1 MGSVA
6 QFAAVNT
13 KAKALKGKLLTKEQY
28 EELINSKDYVQAL
41 NYLKENTNYK
51 EALKDYN
58 IQDLHRGQLEKIL
71 KKYYTE
77 SFYKLSHY
85 LRGDYKNLIKVL
97 FMKLE
102 IEDLKVILRGKY
114 LGRESED
121 IESLMTYKSP
131 LSQINYDDL
140 ISARSMDEATEILKD
155 TKYYNHIFPLL
166 DSIKEEGMFR
176 IEMSLDFSYFSE
188 LRKVEGKIHRESREI
203 VKNIIGVY
211 SDLLNIQWIFRGK
224 KYYNIAPEI
233 LLNYTIYDGY
243 RLRLKDLKNLC
254 YSRNI
259 EELFSLIRYTP
270 YVEVFG
276 EGKKDDHLIE
286 SDILRYMKNLYLK
299 YAKESP
305 MDISVVV
312 SYLELAL
319 LEIKYIVSIIEGR
332 RYSLDS
338 EEIHRYISDC

>member
-1 MGSVA
+1 MRSVA
-6 QFAAVNT
+6 SFAAVNT
-13 KAKALKGKLLTKEQY
+13 KAKALKGKLLTKDQY
-28 EELINSKDYVQAL
+28 EELINAKDYVQAIS
-41 NYLKENTNYK
+41 YLKENTNYK
-51 EALKDYN
+51 EALKNYN

-71 KKYYTE
+71 KIYYTK
-77 SFYKLSHY
+77 SFYKFSHY

-114 LGRESED
+114 LGREKED
-121 IESLMTYKSP
+121 LQSLMAYKNP
-131 LSQINYDDL
+131 LSEINYDGL
-140 ISARSMDEATEILKD
+140 ISARNIEEATEILKN
-155 TKYYNHIFPLL
+155 TKYYNHIFPLIN
-166 DSIKEEGMFR
+166 SIKEEGMFR
-176 IEMSLDFSYFSE
+176 VEMSLDFSYFSE
-188 LRKVEGKIHRESREI
+188 LRKIEEKIHKESREI
-203 VKNIIGVY
+203 LKSIIGVY

-243 RLRLKDLKNLC
+243 RLHLKDLKNLC
-254 YSRNI
+254 YSKNMD
-259 EELFSLIRYTP
+259 ELFTLIKYTP
-270 YVEVFG
+270 YIEVFG

-299 YAKESP
+299 YAKENP
-305 MDISVVV
+305 MDISIVV

-338 EEIHRYISDC
+338 QEIHRYISDC

>member
-6 QFAAVNT
+6 NFAAVNT
-13 KAKALKGKLLTKEQY
+13 KVKALKGKLLTKEQY
-28 EELINSKDYVQAL
+28 EELINAKDYVQAL
-41 NYLKENTNYK
+41 SYLKENTNYK
-51 EALKDYN
+51 EALNDYN

-71 KKYYTE
+71 KKYYTK

-85 LRGDYKNLIKVL
+85 LRSDYKNLIKVL

-114 LGRESED
+114 LGREKED
-121 IESLMTYKSP
+121 LETLMTYKNP
-131 LSQINYDDL
+131 LSEINYDDL
-140 ISARSMDEATEILKD
+140 ISARNMEEAAEILRN

-166 DSIKEEGMFR
+166 NSIKEEGMFR

-188 LRKVEGKIHRESREI
+188 LRKIEEKIHKESREI
-203 VKNIIGVY
+203 LKNIIGVY

-224 KYYNIAPEI
+224 KYYNVAPEI

-243 RLRLKDLKNLC
+243 KLHLKDLKNLC
-254 YSRNI
+254 YSKNM
-259 EELFSLIRYTP
+259 EELFNLIKYTP
-270 YVEVFG
+270 YIEVFG

-299 YAKESP
+299 YAKENP
-305 MDISVVV
+305 MDISIVV

-319 LEIKYIVSIIEGR
+319 LEIKYIVSIIEGK
-332 RYSLDS
+332 RYLLDS
-338 EEIHRYISDC
+338 EEIHRYISDY

>member
-6 QFAAVNT
+6 NFAAVNT
-13 KAKALKGKLLTKEQY
+13 KVKALKGKLLTKEQY
-28 EELINSKDYVQAL
+28 EELINAKDYVQAL
-41 NYLKENTNYK
+41 SYLKENTNYK
-51 EALKDYN
+51 EALKDCN

-71 KKYYTE
+71 KKYYTK

-85 LRGDYKNLIKVL
+85 LRSDYKNLIKVL

-114 LGRESED
+114 LGREKED
-121 IESLMTYKSP
+121 LESLMTYKNP
-131 LSQINYDDL
+131 LSEINYDDL
-140 ISARSMDEATEILKD
+140 ISARNMEEAAEMLKN
-155 TKYYNHIFPLL
+155 TKYYNHVFPMIN
-166 DSIKEEGMFR
+166 SIKEEGMFR

-188 LRKVEGKIHRESREI
+188 LRKIEEKIHKESREI
-203 VKNIIGVY
+203 LKNIIGVY

-243 RLRLKDLKNLC
+243 RLHLKDLKNLC
-254 YSRNI
+254 YSKNI
-259 EELFSLIRYTP
+259 EELFTLIKYTP
-270 YVEVFG
+270 YIEVFG

-299 YAKESP
+299 YAKENP
-305 MDISVVV
+305 MDISIVV

-319 LEIKYIVSIIEGR
+319 LEIKYIVSIIEGK